1 MVVIVV
7 VGAGGGGEKLIS
19 LCNWELR
26 SPRVGLISAKSRESN
41 TDAIN
46 YYSQRGEMLKFGRP
60 GFINPLL

>member
-7 VGAGGGGEKLIS
+7 VVSGGKKLIS

>member
-7 VGAGGGGEKLIS
+7 VVGGGKKLIS

-26 SPRVGLISAKSRESN
+26 SPRVGLISARSRESN